1 MVGAVLPI
9 SRGVPRTHGSRMDAP
24 AARSALFRF
33 APPSA
38 DAAAASDA
46 GLHHV
51 RDADRDADRP
61 VAAWRGP
68 VLACGV
74 TVAATAGLVFAAL
87 CPEDASR
94 RGAAARPRPG
104 AVILSASA
112 EEPVEA
118 DGSAAAPVVSAL
130 HVWDGRPVRAT
141 PTDTLPDAHGADG
154 LTLANDVSVAEP
166 HEPRPDAAQ
175 RNRDRIAPA
184 VWLTGEITD

>member
-1 MVGAVLPI
+1 
-9 SRGVPRTHGSRMDAP
+9 MDAP
-24 AARSALFRF
+24 AARTALFRF
-33 APPSA
+33 VPPSA
-38 DAAAASDA
+38 DAAAGTVPDIHN
-46 GLHHV
+46 G
-51 RDADRDADRP
+51 RDEDRP
-61 VAAWRGP
+61 GAAWRGP

-74 TVAATAGLVFAAL
+74 TVAATAGLVCAAL

-94 RGAAARPRPG
+94 RSAAARPRPG

-112 EEPVEA
+112 EEPVET

-141 PTDTLPDAHGADG
+141 PTDTLPEDAGGADG
-154 LTLANDVSVAEP
+154 LTLANDVAP
-166 HEPRPDAAQ
+166 AGPTGPRSRAAD

>member
-1 MVGAVLPI
+1 MIGAVLPI
-9 SRGVPRTHGSRMDAP
+9 SPCVPRTHGSRMDAP

-38 DAAAASDA
+38 DAADAAE
-46 GLHHV
+46 GGNPVV
-51 RDADRDADRP
+51 RDEDRP

-74 TVAATAGLVFAAL
+74 TVAATAGLVCAAL

-118 DGSAAAPVVSAL
+118 DESAAAPVVSAL